1 MPLTKGILDNPNAE
15 RIRRVADLAK
25 TKARRKSGRFLIEA
39 PQAVR
44 EAVDLR
50 PEIVQDLYI
59 EIDEDGNTAS
69 VRAAEIASTVFSD
82 KSGDRSRIYVHYVTE
97 RVMAAISGDAQGI
110 AAVAS
115 SEGMIGRLTDT
126 DPNQLKHDEDTPL
139 TIAAFWQVRDPG
151 NAGTVIRTADAAGA
165 SAVVFVDDC
174 VDPLSPKVIRSTA
187 GSLFHIPVLRASV
200 ADLLAWNREHDGEVL
215 AADVRGTE
223 SLTPVPLPRLLA
235 EDRKE
240 SHAVRSMLFGN
251 EARGLDEAILEDC
264 DGIVSIPIY
273 GKAESLNLATS
284 AAVLLYSLAMSSHM
298 RTM

>member
-15 RIRRVADLAK
+15 RIRRVADLAR

-69 VRAAEIASTVFSD
+69 TRAAEIASSVFSD

-97 RVMAAISGDAQGI
+97 RVMSAISGDAQGI

-115 SEGMIGRLTDT
+115 SEGLIGRLAGT
-126 DPNQLKHDEDTPL
+126 DPKTLAAKSSAPL

-165 SAVVFVDDC
+165 AAVVFVDDC

-200 ADLLAWNREHDGEVL
+200 SELLAWNGDHDGEVL
-215 AADVRGTE
+215 AADVRGTDE
-223 SLTPVPLPRLLA
+223 LTPVSLPQLLA
-235 EDRKE
+235 NDAEKPN
-240 SHAVRSMLFGN
+240 VMRSILFGN
-251 EARGLDEAILEDC
+251 EARGLDEAILENC